1 MTSQQPLFSPNIARL
16 QKWCCGD
23 AGLVHFDLSDGAFRK
38 LAPQVRARVLVG
50 AGGHGGAAAGMQC
63 SAWCTGVAC
72 IVGIFSPPLSHL
84 PPQHPPTC
92 QQGKG
97 IIGLAWRPVPCEAAA
112 TNGTASSEATAA
124 LEQAVGG
131 CMRGQGCGQLQERA
145 RRLPS
150 A

>member
-1 MTSQQPLFSPNIARL
+1 MGVQQQECNAAHGALVWPALSVSFHHLFPI
-16 QKWCCGD
+16 
-23 AGLVHFDLSDGAFRK
+23 
-38 LAPQVRARVLVG
+38 
-50 AGGHGGAAAGMQC
+50 
-63 SAWCTGVAC
+63 
-72 IVGIFSPPLSHL
+72 SHH
-84 PPQHPPTC
+84 PPQ